1 MKISDMY
8 LEVIIKVF
16 KVLKD
21 RFDKELETPIKCKM
35 KVLEIKPHKTNH
47 R

>member
-8 LEVIIKVF
+8 LEMMIIKMF

-21 RFDKELETPIKCKM
+21 RIGRELNSRNETIQ
-35 KVLEIKPHKTNH
+35 N
-47 R
+47 